1 MLELPHNPTIAAV
14 GGFPKFV
21 WDRMWGFL
29 FWDHFNR
36 NFTMRDNA
44 AVFLIHQRERAFSQ
58 PQSKRIK
65 PIVNLP

>member
-29 FWDHFNR
+29 FLELESNVSRLINENEHF
-36 NFTMRDNA
+36 
-44 AVFLIHQRERAFSQ
+44 
-58 PQSKRIK
+58 
-65 PIVNLP
+65 LPLL